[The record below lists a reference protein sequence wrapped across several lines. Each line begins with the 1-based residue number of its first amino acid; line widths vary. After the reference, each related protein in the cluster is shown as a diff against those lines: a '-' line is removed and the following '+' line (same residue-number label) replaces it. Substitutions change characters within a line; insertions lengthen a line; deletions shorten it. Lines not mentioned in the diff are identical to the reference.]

1 MSTHPLDRPLNV
13 PKLDLVFAIS
23 ATGTYTS
30 ETFQLMTDAIDS
42 LLQKYDSS
50 NIRYGLIVYDDDAS
64 VIVHLRNATYA
75 DQVREVLETIEE
87 PSGGSALDK
96 ALEKAADMFA
106 DAGDRQDADR
116 VLVVLTDK
124 SSGLD
129 EDLVSGTVML
139 LEQMVVKI
147 IPVAVGDEVSP
158 VEFVIVTNKGNII
171 ESEKDKDPDELSEE
185 IMERVI
191 SKYTLNVSVEEFFD

>member
-1 MSTHPLDRPLNV
+1 
-13 PKLDLVFAIS
+13 
-23 ATGTYTS
+23 
-30 ETFQLMTDAIDS
+30 
-42 LLQKYDSS
+42 
-50 NIRYGLIVYDDDAS
+50 
-64 VIVHLRNATYA
+64 
-75 DQVREVLETIEE
+75 
-87 PSGGSALDK
+87 
-96 ALEKAADMFA
+96 MFA
-106 DAGDRQDADR
+106 DAGDRQDVDR
-116 VLVVLTDK
+116 VLVVLTDR

-147 IPVAVGDEVSP
+147 IPVAVGDEVSS

>member
-1 MSTHPLDRPLNV
+1 
-13 PKLDLVFAIS
+13 
-23 ATGTYTS
+23 
-30 ETFQLMTDAIDS
+30 MTDAIDS

-50 NIRYGLIVYDDDAS
+50 KIRYGLIVYDDDAS

-129 EDLVSGTVML
+129 EDLVSGTVMR